1 MFIQAFRV
9 FPAEGAI
16 LGTLLTS
23 YTDIEYQLCLCAG
36 MGGGDVRKAIT
47 DIFSR
52 RGETRRVEIA
62 NRFGSAGYSNVGLG
76 AEFDEAIDD
85 VFWCLKIR
93 NRYAHCIWHD
103 SGDGKLA

>member
-36 MGGGDVRKAIT
+36 MGGGDVR
-47 DIFSR
+47 
-52 RGETRRVEIA
+52 
-62 NRFGSAGYSNVGLG
+62 
-76 AEFDEAIDD
+76 
-85 VFWCLKIR
+85 
-93 NRYAHCIWHD
+93 
-103 SGDGKLA
+103 